1 MYAVIDIGSN
11 TMRLS
16 VYSLQG
22 REIKPMF
29 NRKSMSALIS
39 YVDENGC
46 MTDRGIR
53 KAISVLSNFK
63 KIIENINIENVF
75 VIATASFRNIRNRQ
89 QAVEAIKENTGF
101 DVDVISGEEEG
112 ICGFIGSAY
121 NVELDSGLLVDIGG
135 GSTEFVFYKDK
146 QICKAFSLPMGCL
159 SLFANFVSGLT
170 PTKDECRKIKKY
182 AREQLRVIDME
193 EHPAVILCGVGG
205 TARASCKLVNDY
217 FDNPLNNRRM
227 DPDQLKA
234 LMKSFYHEEDGINR
248 ILRVVPER
256 IHTVIPGMILLRAI
270 AKFYR
275 CKEIVVSEYG
285 LREGYL
291 IKTVIGWEN
300 GEKYFREN

>member
-16 VYSLQG
+16 VYSVQD

-29 NRKSMSALIS
+29 SRKNMSALIS

-46 MTDRGIR
+46 MTDRGIK
-53 KAISVLSNFK
+53 KAISVLLGFK
-63 KIIENINIENVF
+63 KVIENTHVEHVF
-75 VIATASFRNIRNRQ
+75 VIATASFRNIQNRQ
-89 QAVEAIKENTGF
+89 QAVDAIKESTGF

-121 NVELDSGLLVDIGG
+121 NVALDSGLLIDIGG
-135 GSTEFVFYKDK
+135 GSTEFVFYKDRN
-146 QICKAFSLPMGCL
+146 ICSAYSIPLGSL
-159 SLFANFVSGLT
+159 SLYTNFVSGLL

-182 AREQLRVIDME
+182 VREQLKVIDNE
-193 EHPAVILCGVGG
+193 DFPAAILCGVGG
-205 TARASCKLVNDY
+205 TSRAACKLTNDY
-217 FDNPLNNRRM
+217 FDIPLTNRKIA
-227 DPDQLKA
+227 PDQMKTI
-234 LMKSFYHEEDGINR
+234 MKSFYHEEDGVGR

-256 IHTVIPGMILLRAI
+256 IHTVIPGLILLRAI

-275 CKEIVVSEYG
+275 CEEIVVSEYG
-285 LREGYL
+285 VREGYL

-300 GEKYFREN
+300 GEK